1 MAYDREEVQWAWL
14 LVVFLYRFFLVK
26 GTTPAKKKPI
36 CAEMTINTQAD
47 FELYLFSEEEDDG
60 ENRVLAVS
68 RMSLYIAV
76 YFTTFE
82 SVIVSRNTRRPCYIS
97 KRAYSCRNREF

>member
-1 MAYDREEVQWAWL
+1 MGVAL
-14 LVVFLYRFFLVK
+14 SCISITVFMVK

-47 FELYLFSEEEDDG
+47 FELCLFSEEEEEEEEDDG

-68 RMSLYIAV
+68 RMSL
-76 YFTTFE
+76 
-82 SVIVSRNTRRPCYIS
+82 
-97 KRAYSCRNREF
+97 

>member
-1 MAYDREEVQWAWL
+1 MPGEVRYFTLRPGGSTVGVAL
-14 LVVFLYRFFLVK
+14 SCISISVFLVK

-47 FELYLFSEEEDDG
+47 FELCQFSEEEEDDG

-68 RMSLYIAV
+68 RMSL
-76 YFTTFE
+76 
-82 SVIVSRNTRRPCYIS
+82 
-97 KRAYSCRNREF
+97 